1 MFEALFEQGME
12 IFLVI
17 FFGEIGKGKWKR
29 GTNTPKVVTGIN
41 HIVSKLNH
49 SCTF

>member
-17 FFGEIGKGKWKR
+17 FLEKKEKENGKEE
-29 GTNTPKVVTGIN
+29 T
-41 HIVSKLNH
+41 KLQK
-49 SCTF
+49 S